1 VATEREIALLC
12 GGKEGKDGQGK
23 KVVFLYLLKR
33 GQQEL
38 CRPLV
43 RLQRLAS
50 SVRRMAGVPLS
61 PLSKSNPQWEF
72 PVAAEH
78 VARSEDKAEFCTR
91 EFFL

>member
-50 SVRRMAGVPLS
+50 SVRRMASVPLF
-61 PLSKSNPQWEF
+61 L
-72 PVAAEH
+72 AAEQKQS
-78 VARSEDKAEFCTR
+78 AMGIPRRSLSMSLVLRTK
-91 EFFL
+91 

>member
-50 SVRRMAGVPLS
+50 SVRRMAGVPLF
-61 PLSKSNPQWEF
+61 L
-72 PVAAEH
+72 VAEQKQSAMGIPR
-78 VARSEDKAEFCTR
+78 RS
-91 EFFL
+91 